1 MDFERLM
8 EDWILPLLLLVA
20 IIGGVLAVSGVI
32 KF

>member
-8 EDWILPLLLLVA
+8 EDWILPLLLLGA

-32 KF
+32 IF

>member
-8 EDWILPLLLLVA
+8 EDWILPLILLGA
-20 IIGGVLAVSGVI
+20 IICGALAISGVI